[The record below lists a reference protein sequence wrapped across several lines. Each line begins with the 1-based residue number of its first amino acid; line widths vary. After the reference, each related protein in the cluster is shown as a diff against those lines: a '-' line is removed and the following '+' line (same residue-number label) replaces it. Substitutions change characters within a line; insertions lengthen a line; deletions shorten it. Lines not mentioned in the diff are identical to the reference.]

1 MEALNSL
8 GVLLGR
14 PWS

>member
-8 GVLLGR
+8 LQSRL
-14 PWS
+14 